1 MYSSNNLKSHFGIIG
16 QRIISTEH
24 TRIRRC
30 TQFDEGENKI
40 THQIYSPS
48 LHVEFST
55 SY

>member
-1 MYSSNNLKSHFGIIG
+1 MYGSHNLKFHFGIID

-24 TRIRRC
+24 IRRC

-40 THQIYSPS
+40 THQICSPS